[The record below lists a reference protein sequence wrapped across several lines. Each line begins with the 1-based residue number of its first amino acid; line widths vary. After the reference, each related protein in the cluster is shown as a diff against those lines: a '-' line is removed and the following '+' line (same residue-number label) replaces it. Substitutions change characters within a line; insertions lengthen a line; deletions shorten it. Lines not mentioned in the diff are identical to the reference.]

1 MYAELTGNCEKHG
14 IKSLCGNKIVMEGRI
29 IYDAF
34 VLNKKKSAIY
44 YHGAAISTTAKA
56 EIAGG

>member
-14 IKSLCGNKIVMEGRI
+14 IKSPCGNKFVAEGRI

-34 VLNKKKSAIY
+34 VLNNKADAIY
-44 YHGAAISTTAKA
+44 YHGSST
-56 EIAGG
+56 